1 VFEDDDAAD
10 VQEALPTFVLN
21 IFVVTRAR
29 DGVLHKQAG
38 IAVEGTEV
46 HFGIP
51 DVAVL
56 VFEDDDAADVQE
68 ALPTFV
74 LNIFVVTRA
83 RDGVLHKQA
92 GIAVEGTEVHFGI
105 PDVARACA
113 SLMGLICTLELS
125 YPKDLK
131 YTFEVFED
139 DDAAD
144 VQEALPTFVLNIFVV
159 TRARDGVL
167 HKQAGIAVEG
177 TEVHFGI
184 PDVARACASL
194 MGLICTLELSYPKD
208 LKYTFE

>member
-1 VFEDDDAAD
+1 
-10 VQEALPTFVLN
+10 
-21 IFVVTRAR
+21 
-29 DGVLHKQAG
+29 
-38 IAVEGTEV
+38 
-46 HFGIP
+46 
-51 DVAVL
+51 

-105 PDVARACA
+105 PDVARACFR
-113 SLMGLICTLELS
+113 GH
-125 YPKDLK
+125 
-131 YTFEVFED
+131 
-139 DDAAD
+139 DAAD

-177 TEVHFGI
+177 TE
-184 PDVARACASL
+184 
-194 MGLICTLELSYPKD
+194 
-208 LKYTFE
+208 

>member
-38 IAVEGTEV
+38 IAVEGT
-46 HFGIP
+46 
-51 DVAVL
+51 
-56 VFEDDDAADVQE
+56 
-68 ALPTFV
+68 
-74 LNIFVVTRA
+74 
-83 RDGVLHKQA
+83 
-92 GIAVEGTEVHFGI
+92 
-105 PDVARACA
+105 
-113 SLMGLICTLELS
+113 
-125 YPKDLK
+125 
-131 YTFEVFED
+131 EVFED